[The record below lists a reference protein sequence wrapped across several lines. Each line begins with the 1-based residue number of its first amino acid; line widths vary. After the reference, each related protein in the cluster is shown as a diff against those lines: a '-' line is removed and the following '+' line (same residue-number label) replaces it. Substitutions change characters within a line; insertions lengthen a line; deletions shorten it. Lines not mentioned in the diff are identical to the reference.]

1 MYIGVNDRIKDW
13 WLSIDWAEEK
23 FFVRHCQCWP
33 KKKKSYI
40 TSTNYFTMNTDVN
53 NAWLKERL

>member
-33 KKKKSYI
+33 KKKKILY
-40 TSTNYFTMNTDVN
+40 NFYKLFYNEYRC
-53 NAWLKERL
+53 K